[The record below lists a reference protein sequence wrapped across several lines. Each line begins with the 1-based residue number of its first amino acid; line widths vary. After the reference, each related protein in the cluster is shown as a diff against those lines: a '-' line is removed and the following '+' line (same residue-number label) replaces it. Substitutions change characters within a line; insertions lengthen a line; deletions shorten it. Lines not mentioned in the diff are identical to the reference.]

1 MRPSYDVV
9 IAGAGVAGSIAGL
22 LFARQGL
29 SVLIADQKIEST
41 KHKVLCTHFVQPVAR
56 PILAKLG
63 LEDRIEAAGGVP
75 TKAAFWTS
83 AGWIDPPGD
92 YGLAPDSDGRLL
104 AMNIERRILDPLL
117 LEEMTDLPN
126 LDLRLATS
134 VDAPEPVGAG
144 GIQVAVTTE
153 AGDATVRAGLLV
165 AADGRRSS
173 LARTLGNVPVIR
185 KENQRVCL
193 FGYFEG
199 VAAPPGNRSLFM
211 LGDREMAF
219 LYPLGGT
226 RILLSAYIPKDAELF
241 GTMEEKAAALIALF
255 ERYPGVP
262 DFSQARLVSR
272 MHGFRD
278 YPNLV
283 RHPVHAGVAFLGDAA
298 LSLDPMSGVGCSFA
312 MKTADMLVDAMTAPL
327 RVGTSAA
334 LERGLATYAEGFQ
347 AFFAPHAAG
356 IAADSVIAK
365 SAATTASVYARIVR
379 NPHLQRVFMALTG
392 RLVSPGEFQRAF
404 LKASMADAR
413 RAA

>member
-1 MRPSYDVV
+1 MRQSYDVIV
-9 IAGAGVAGSIAGL
+9 AGAGVAGSIAAL
-22 LFARQGL
+22 SFARHGF
-29 SVLIADQKIEST
+29 SVLVADQKLESS

-56 PILAKLG
+56 PILTKLG
-63 LEDRIEAAGGVP
+63 LQSKIEAAGGVP
-75 TKAAFWTS
+75 TKAAFWTA

-92 YGLAPDSDGRLL
+92 YALAPDSDGTLL
-104 AMNIERRILDPLL
+104 ALNIERRILDPLL
-117 LEEMTDLPN
+117 LAEMATFPD
-126 LDLRLATS
+126 LDLALATL
-134 VDAPEPVGAG
+134 VREPQAMPDGSTRVTVEAEGAVR
-144 GIQVAVTTE
+144 QVT
-153 AGDATVRAGLLV
+153 AGLLV

-173 LARTLGNVPVIR
+173 LARETGNLPVIR

-199 VAAPPGNRSLFM
+199 VPPPAGNRSLFM

-226 RILLSAYIPKDAELF
+226 RALLSAYIPKDAEVF
-241 GTMEEKAAALIALF
+241 GSMEEKAAALIGIF
-255 ERYPGVP
+255 NRYPDMP

-283 RHPVHAGVAFLGDAA
+283 RHPVHGGVAFVGDAA

-312 MKTADMLVDAMTAPL
+312 MKTADMLVEAVAAPL
-327 RVGTSAA
+327 RLRAPDAVA
-334 LERGLATYAEGFQ
+334 RGLGSYAEQFQ

-365 SAATTASVYARIVR
+365 SAATTAAIYSRIVR
-379 NPHLQRVFMALTG
+379 NPQLQRVFMALTG

-404 LKASMADAR
+404 LKASMANLKQTA
-413 RAA
+413 